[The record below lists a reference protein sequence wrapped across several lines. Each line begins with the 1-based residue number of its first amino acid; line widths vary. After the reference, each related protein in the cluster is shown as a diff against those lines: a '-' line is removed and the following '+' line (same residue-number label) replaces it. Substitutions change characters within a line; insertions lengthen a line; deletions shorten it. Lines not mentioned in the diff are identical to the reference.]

1 MQIIL
6 NYKHG
11 PSNVLSYDPN
21 ITSIPT
27 RSPDT
32 DERYSHAIIPVEL
45 KDEQEYLNRLKASA
59 HPEFIGSENL
69 FEFI

>member
-1 MQIIL
+1 MKIIL

-11 PSNVLSYDPN
+11 PNQVLSYNPN
-21 ITSIPT
+21 ATSLPT
-27 RSPDT
+27 RNEDT
-32 DERYSHAIIPVEL
+32 DERYSHATIPAEL
-45 KDEQEYLNRLKASA
+45 KDEQEYLSRLKVSA